1 MVEPIVWAFVGIGT
15 SLGLS
20 LTGAMLGISISSPA
34 IAGASTE
41 RPEIGFKS
49 LLPTIFAEAIG
60 IYGLVV
66 GLFAVSSVVP
76 RLSTA
81 TNPAEIGFR
90 IFFAGLVMGVAG
102 IAAGIAIGMSGSAL
116 ASATA
121 ERPELYARSLIP
133 VVLSEALA
141 LYGLAMALFILI

>member
-1 MVEPIVWAFVGIGT
+1 MGIGL
-15 SLGLS
+15 SLALS

-41 RPEIGFKS
+41 RPEIGFKG

-66 GLFAVSSVVP
+66 GLFAVSSVLP
-76 RLSTA
+76 RIGSA
-81 TNPAEIGFR
+81 ADPAEIGFR

-121 ERPELYARSLIP
+121 EKPELYSRSLIP